1 MEDDH
6 HTLVVL
12 KKRTSQ
18 MQEKVYTFI
27 KANAKSLMIAVVT
40 VIAIL
45 ALSATSVKF
54 NLESNDLRLSLELS
68 R

>member
-1 MEDDH
+1 
-6 HTLVVL
+6 
-12 KKRTSQ
+12 

-54 NLESNDLRLSLELS
+54 NLESNGLRLSLELS